1 MANYFEKASRLEREI
16 KKEYDTE
23 LIFDTIDFYGE
34 QALLEVMNRMEPGIT
49 LDDAAEIIIEKSKE
63 ISTQIEE
70 LKAKVETKLNEI
82 YDERFEELE
91 S

>member
-1 MANYFEKASRLEREI
+1 M
-16 KKEYDTE
+16 
-23 LIFDTIDFYGE
+23 IFDTIDFYGE

>member
-1 MANYFEKASRLEREI
+1 MANYFEKASRLKREI

-23 LIFDTIDFYGE
+23 LIFDTIDFYGG
-34 QALLEVMNRMEPGIT
+34 QALLEVINRMEPGIT
-49 LDDAAEIIIEKSKE
+49 LGDAAEIIIEKSKE